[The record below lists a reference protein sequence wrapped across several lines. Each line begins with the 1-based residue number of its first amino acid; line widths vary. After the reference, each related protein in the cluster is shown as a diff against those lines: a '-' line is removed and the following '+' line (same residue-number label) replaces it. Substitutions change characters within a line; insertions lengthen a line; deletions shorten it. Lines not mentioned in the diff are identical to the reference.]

1 MSKLDQDY
9 LKIFNEEDNASNYG
23 VLTDKEFITRVERHI
38 KTLFLF
44 SESINEDKI
53 IYLNE
58 LGKKY
63 YSSLNS

>member
-1 MSKLDQDY
+1 MSKVDQDY

-44 SESINEDKI
+44 SKALMKIKLSI
-53 IYLNE
+53 
-58 LGKKY
+58 
-63 YSSLNS
+63 